1 MEAVGQLTGGVAHD
15 FNNLLAVVLGN
26 MEFLADRLGAEDRH
40 VRAVMRA
47 AARGAELTERLLAF
61 SRRQPLHPRATDLSD
76 LVAGMSELLAGA
88 LGETIELTVGNA
100 PDLWQV
106 LADPGQIE
114 NALLNLTLNARD
126 SMPDGGTL
134 SIRTTNAALD
144 EIRPGLEAKPGDYIV
159 LAVTDTGAGMSPG
172 ILERAFDPFFTTKD
186 VGEGSGLGL
195 SMVYGFAQQSGG
207 FVSIESEVDRGTTVR
222 LYLPRAESEA
232 PRAVPESWAPEPWA
246 PEPPRG
252 RGETVLVL
260 EDALDVRELAVAML
274 DDLGY
279 SVLTACDAEAA
290 AKTMAEH
297 SGPKRSGAERSG
309 IDLLLSDVA
318 LPGGKSGPDFA
329 EEAKRRWPGL
339 KILFMSGYPAEA
351 LAHQGKLSEDIPLL
365 SKPFRKVELAHCVR
379 EELDRE

>member
-1 MEAVGQLTGGVAHD
+1 M
-15 FNNLLAVVLGN
+15 
-26 MEFLADRLGAEDRH
+26 
-40 VRAVMRA
+40 
-47 AARGAELTERLLAF
+47 
-61 SRRQPLHPRATDLSD
+61 
-76 LVAGMSELLAGA
+76 
-88 LGETIELTVGNA
+88 
-100 PDLWQV
+100 

-114 NALLNLTLNARD
+114 NALLNLALNARD

-134 SIRTTNAALD
+134 SIRTTNATLD
-144 EIRPGLEAKPGDYIV
+144 EPRSGLEAGPGDYVV
-159 LAVTDTGAGMSPG
+159 LAVTDTGAGMDPG
-172 ILERAFDPFFTTKD
+172 ILERAFEPFFTTKD

-195 SMVYGFAQQSGG
+195 SMVYGFARQSGG
-207 FVSIESEVDRGTTVR
+207 FVSIESEVDRGTAVR
-222 LYLPRAESEA
+222 LYLPRAEGEA
-232 PRAVPESWAPEPWA
+232 PRAAPESGAPESGAPESGA
-246 PEPPRG
+246 PEPPRA

-279 SVLTACDAEAA
+279 SVLAARDAEAA

-297 SGPKRSGAERSG
+297 SGAENSGAENSGAENSG

-351 LAHQGKLSEDIPLL
+351 LAHQGKLGEDIPLL
-365 SKPFRKVELAHCVR
+365 SKPFRKAELAHWVR